1 MQPKPL
7 VYIAGPYSSGD
18 PVHNTHYAVRCATNL
33 LRDGRVTPFVPHL
46 TLLWHAITPLPYE
59 LWCAYDLEILA
70 RCDAVLR
77 LPGPSDGADEEVF
90 AAHRLDLPVFED
102 EQALL
107 TWADQWDPLRVSQDR
122 KMFVVATLAK
132 RELIELEVL
141 SQPPTF
147 RLRQDQ
153 VALVTSVDGD
163 DWAEFLTTGDLLA
176 HCADALG
183 IATGDQD
190 GPYDAE
196 ALATHILQRIDFSA
210 TATFNDSRTEIAM
223 GLVLV
228 LPYPGPWPSSIGSPD
243 VVATAL
249 GLEPPQGARLIDALL
264 EVAAAAG
271 PVKGGGPQWARWSHD
286 Q

>member
-1 MQPKPL
+1 MQSKPL

-18 PVHNTHYAVRCATNL
+18 PVQNTHTAVRCATNL

-46 TLLWHAITPLPYE
+46 TLFWHAITPLPYK
-59 LWCAYDLEILA
+59 LWCAYDLDILA

-107 TWADQWDPLRVSQDR
+107 TWADQWEPRRSSQER
-122 KMFVVATLAK
+122 NVFVVATLAK
-132 RELIELEVL
+132 RDLIELQLL

-153 VALVTSVDGD
+153 VALVASVDGD
-163 DWAEFLTTGDLLA
+163 DWGEFVTAGDLLA

-196 ALATHILQRIDFSA
+196 ALATHILREIDFGA
-210 TATFNDSRTEIAM
+210 TATFNDRRTEIAV
-223 GLVLV
+223 GLMFR
-228 LPYPGPWPSSIGSPD
+228 LPSPGPSPNSIGSPD
-243 VVATAL
+243 SVAAAL
-249 GLEPPQGARLIDALL
+249 GLEQPQSARLIDALL
-264 EVAAAAG
+264 EVAATAG
-271 PVKGGGPQWARWSHD
+271 PVKGGGPQWAR
-286 Q
+286 